1 MTGGDE
7 MIESIHFQGVDY
19 TPEDFATFA
28 AAHPEAFLPPP
39 PPVPTLDQVKA
50 GKLEDLEQAC
60 RASQEAG
67 VQTSKGLKMRF
78 GQEDIVLVDGVVRYA
93 ELKGLSVV
101 PKLIEADGTIHADI
115 PLADGQVIRL
125 EQFEAGYQADEKLR
139 ALKTQVQAAETAEAV
154 QAINW

>member
-1 MTGGDE
+1 

-19 TPEDFATFA
+19 TPEAFAEFQQ
-28 AAHPEAFLPPP
+28 AHPEAFLPPV
-39 PPVPTLDQVKA
+39 PPVPTLEEVRA
-50 GKLEDLEQAC
+50 GKVFALEQAC

-125 EQFEAGYQADEKLR
+125 EQFEDGYQADEKLR
-139 ALKTQVQAAETAEAV
+139 ALKAQVQSATTAEAV
-154 QAINW
+154 SAIQW

>member
-1 MTGGDE
+1 

-19 TPEDFATFA
+19 TPEAFAEFQS
-28 AAHPEAFLPPP
+28 AHPEAFLPPAP
-39 PPVPTLDQVKA
+39 AVPTLEEVKA
-50 GKLEDLEQAC
+50 GKVWELEQAC

-78 GQEDIVLVDGVVRYA
+78 GQEDIVLVDRVVRYA

-101 PKLIEADGTIHADI
+101 PKLIEADGTIHTDI

-139 ALKTQVQAAETAEAV
+139 ALKAQVQAAETTEAV
-154 QAINW
+154 AAIKW

>member
-1 MTGGDE
+1 

-19 TPEDFATFA
+19 TPEAFAEFQA
-28 AAHPEAFLPPP
+28 GHPEAFLPPVP
-39 PPVPTLDQVKA
+39 PAPTLEEVKA
-50 GKLEDLEQAC
+50 GKVFALEQAC

-101 PKLIEADGTIHADI
+101 PKLVEADGTIHADI

-139 ALKTQVQAAETAEAV
+139 ALKAQVQSAETAEAV
-154 QAINW
+154 AAINW